1 MRRFKLKINGE
12 SPRSLFLAYVL
23 SKLKCDVYVY
33 DLLRNSDLEKDYR
46 ILLFSNSSKNLLS
59 KFNIWEEIEDISYG
73 ITSLSINDNLVS
85 EQLLIRT
92 DNLPK
97 KNFNTIG
104 WTSKYSDIK
113 SLLIKKLDNS
123 DNVHFISMNKLI
135 DKSLI
140 FDYEFN
146 FKSYDQIINI
156 FKFTLTNFKRKD
168 EQILVFDVYLRG
180 HNEKRLYEIITTKG
194 LLVLTPLNKNL
205 YQVVWNNPSSLIKE
219 TSISSKSLFL
229 DYLTTLLP
237 AELKIDQI
245 IGDINLLDVNNI
257 YSNYLIKNNVIY
269 INENKFKSNIIY
281 DLNFDV
287 IIKTIL
293 CIYNYFQNIKPRNF
307 KILNKLGFYFLLKN
321 YIEIIINFSV
331 VNFLFNLFEVNNVFS
346 LFFRKLLFTINRRIN
361 LIKILVMI
369 KLTFINKNN
378 SL

>member
-59 KFNIWEEIEDISYG
+59 KFNIWAEIEDISYG

-97 KNFNTIG
+97 KSFNTIG

-219 TSISSKSLFL
+219 TSFSSKSLFL

-287 IIKTIL
+287 IIKTTL

-321 YIEIIINFSV
+321 YIETIINFSV

-361 LIKILVMI
+361 LIKIFVMI
-369 KLTFINKNN
+369 KLKSINKNN
-378 SL
+378 LL

>member
-1 MRRFKLKINGE
+1 MRRLKLKINGE
-12 SPRSLFLAYVL
+12 SPKSLFLAYLL
-23 SKLKCDVYVY
+23 SKLSCDVYVC

-46 ILLFSNSSKNLLS
+46 ILLFSNYSKNLLC
-59 KFNIWEEIEDISYG
+59 KFNIWDEIEDISYG

-97 KNFNTIG
+97 KSFNTIG

-180 HNEKRLYEIITTKG
+180 HNEKRLYEINTTKG

-219 TSISSKSLFL
+219 TSFNSKSLFL

-293 CIYNYFQNIKPRNF
+293 CLYNYFQNIKPRNF